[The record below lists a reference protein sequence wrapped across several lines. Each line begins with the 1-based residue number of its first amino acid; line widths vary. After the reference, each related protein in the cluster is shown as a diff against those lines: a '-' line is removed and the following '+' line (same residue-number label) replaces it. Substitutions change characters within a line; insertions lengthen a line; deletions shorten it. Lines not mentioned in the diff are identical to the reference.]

1 MTELEKAIMSDNETK
16 DEAIAVTETI
26 EENMVQTIA
35 DDTSDIISEEEK
47 TVHIEINR
55 IKKMNA
61 EIAIENETINRN
73 FRELQKPRPVATAPK
88 KRYHYVGTLSASLS
102 LIMMGI
108 AMTISLFSPTGVI
121 TALKVAPL
129 MLVFLGLEVGYAM
142 IRNRTARLRYNLKSL
157 ILTFLLVIVTFVMS
171 LISVTNTATGGE
183 RHYAEERLN
192 NMLSREISE
201 AMPLE
206 NVRNVE
212 IELHLYGD
220 DPSEYEDIEDLEDSD
235 IIDLN
240 ITYIDADVTMYEFAS
255 NCRRI
260 LDSLSTMPYNFGS
273 INFIADDDINSY
285 HMEINWLY
293 QSDFSATEL
302 IPLVHYFGNDIVMDI
317 PDLSDDE

>member
-1 MTELEKAIMSDNETK
+1 MTELEKAIMSDNETE

-26 EENMVQTIA
+26 EENMVQTVA

-73 FRELQKPRPVATAPK
+73 FRELKKPRPVATAPK

-142 IRNRTARLRYNLKSL
+142 FKNRTARLRYNLKSL

-220 DPSEYEDIEDLEDSD
+220 DPSEYKDIEDLEDSD

-260 LDSLSTMPYNFGS
+260 LDSLSTMPYNFGA

-285 HMEINWLY
+285 RMEINWLY
-293 QSDFSATEL
+293 QSELSSTEL